1 MKLTEM
7 GFPAPSDTDMGYDL
21 VDDVVVHMQNNRDFY
36 RRVYFPAMVEV
47 SEKYKKTGK
56 NDRSLA
62 TKIVDPA
69 IESYCSAYNIKKSPS
84 KLFTKE
90 DREAILDLVFEEES
104 DEIING
110 EYL

>member
-7 GFPAPSDTDMGYDL
+7 GFPEPTDTNMGYDL
-21 VDDVVVHMQNNRDFY
+21 VDDVVVYMQNNRDFY

-56 NDRSLA
+56 IDRSIA
-62 TKIVDPA
+62 AKIVDPA
-69 IESYCSAYNIKKSPS
+69 IKSYCSAYDVKKSPS

-90 DREAILDLVFEEES
+90 DREAILDLIFEEET